1 MIETKD
7 QEKTCHTCHTC
18 KHLRLKDYVIG
29 ICLRTCE
36 IKKPCN
42 SCGEWE
48 EEEERD
54 WYGC

>member
-1 MIETKD
+1 MDKEKD
-7 QEKTCHTCHTC
+7 QEKTCKTC
-18 KHLRLKDYVIG
+18 KHLRIKDYVIG

-36 IKKPCN
+36 IKQPCN

-48 EEEERD
+48 EQEERD

>member
-1 MIETKD
+1 MTKEKEKD
-7 QEKTCHTCHTC
+7 QEKTCHTC